1 MKPRI
6 VHPRKQSIFIT
17 RQSSTSSSSG
27 FGTST
32 DSHSKLESGKMEPS
46 NFKSH
51 HLTPHGLRYAAS
63 AGLLP
68 GVGMRNANW
77 VRPGLS
83 ISYESEIS
91 KDNDM
96 GGTSPVTSACVAAA
110 MTANI
115 PMAVAFTLRQ
125 ISNEKR
131 ESIKR
136 KKKLSFST
144 TSGLEWSPSQESE
157 KSSKSVSPKPF
168 VHDTSADSVVPG
180 SQSDSLSF
188 ELPKP
193 TWPRDKKIRAKRNTN
208 SNNNHHMIPTTE
220 DRIEAM
226 NDQKTSKSCSLLPN
240 SSSLNTSEISD
251 LDNSAPSSPMSSQ
264 TSIASIL
271 SDTSVS
277 IKTASS
283 DRDSKD
289 FALSEGLSPLSSNDS
304 SSLEKPDESGKE
316 SKEPSSSPFDRL
328 KSETAEP
335 GTYNA
340 NFAKMYLH
348 YSPLTEPCNIITV
361 AEVHKPLLGKDRTD
375 TNHNSS
381 RSHSCLSVYEK
392 RSALKENK
400 VQEKFSDTS
409 NDNDKDNDTNEA
421 PYLNGHTKHWLC
433 GVNTVHEM
441 IEETQ
446 V

>member
-1 MKPRI
+1 
-6 VHPRKQSIFIT
+6 
-17 RQSSTSSSSG
+17 
-27 FGTST
+27 
-32 DSHSKLESGKMEPS
+32 MEPS
-46 NFKSH
+46 IFKPN

-77 VRPGLS
+77 ARPGLS

-115 PMAVAFTLRQ
+115 PMAVAFTVRQ
-125 ISNEKR
+125 ISDEKR

-136 KKKLSFST
+136 KKRLSFCT
-144 TSGLEWSPSQESE
+144 TSGLEWSLSHESE
-157 KSSKSVSPKPF
+157 KSSKSVSPKLF
-168 VHDTSADSVVPG
+168 VHDTSGDSVLPG

-188 ELPKP
+188 ELPRP
-193 TWPRDKKIRAKRNTN
+193 TWPRDKKFRAKRNTN
-208 SNNNHHMIPTTE
+208 SNNSHHVIPATE
-220 DRIEAM
+220 DGIEAK
-226 NDQKTSKSCSLLPN
+226 NDQNTSKSCSLDPN
-240 SSSLNTSEISD
+240 SSTLNTSEISD
-251 LDNSAPSSPMSSQ
+251 LDNSAPSSPMSSSQ
-264 TSIASIL
+264 TSIASSI

-277 IKTASS
+277 IKTAAS
-283 DRDSKD
+283 DRDSQD
-289 FALSEGLSPLSSNDS
+289 FVFSEGLSPLYLNDS
-304 SSLEKPDESGKE
+304 SSMKKQDESSKE
-316 SKEPSSSPFDRL
+316 SKEPSSCPFDRL

-348 YSPLTEPCNIITV
+348 YSPITEPRNIITV

-375 TNHNSS
+375 ANHNSP
-381 RSHSCLSVYEK
+381 RSHSCLSINEK
-392 RSALKENK
+392 RSALKENRI
-400 VQEKFSDTS
+400 QEKFSDIS
-409 NDNDKDNDTNEA
+409 NDNDEDSDTNLTENVA

-433 GVNTVHEM
+433 EVNAVHEM
-441 IEETQ
+441 MEETQ